1 MSSQTNIATCS
12 RYGDRMSQT
21 PRRLFSV
28 GNTLSVALIAVAASI
43 ALVGVVWA
51 STGAIRGDDQVG
63 VSPGDSVPSD
73 GSESPSDRDSE
84 GGAPGTSTD
93 LSTRVD
99 ELTTQLA
106 IAIADIA
113 DLQGEV
119 SGLRESSDVTQTRI
133 SELESEIE
141 TLQSEITGIA
151 KNIQEL
157 NKTVDDFDGRISAI
171 ATLVEKKTSQLNDEG
186 KYTGAIAPSQISPQL
201 RVSDISGDWPLN
213 RTTGDLDVSKLYSD
227 LFSCTSDFR
236 NHAVLSVDSFRRMT
250 CLRIPK

>member
-1 MSSQTNIATCS
+1 
-12 RYGDRMSQT
+12 MSQT
-21 PRRLFSV
+21 PRRFLSA

-51 STGAIRGDDQVG
+51 GSSAINGGDQAE

-73 GSESPSDRDSE
+73 ESESPADGDDGE
-84 GGAPGTSTD
+84 DAPAD

-99 ELTTQLA
+99 ELTTQLDVA
-106 IAIADIA
+106 VESLATLEIEVL
-113 DLQGEV
+113 DLKK
-119 SGLRESSDVTQTRI
+119 SSTDAQTRI
-133 SELESEIE
+133 STIEADVKVLRDEI
-141 TLQSEITGIA
+141 SEITKTVQG
-151 KNIQEL
+151 L
-157 NKTVDDFDGRISAI
+157 RRTVDDFDGRL
-171 ATLVEKKTSQLNDEG
+171 ATLDSLVQKRTALLNDDG
-186 KYTGAIAPSQISPQL
+186 KYTGTITPNQISPQL
-201 RVSDISGDWPLN
+201 RVSDVSGDWPLN